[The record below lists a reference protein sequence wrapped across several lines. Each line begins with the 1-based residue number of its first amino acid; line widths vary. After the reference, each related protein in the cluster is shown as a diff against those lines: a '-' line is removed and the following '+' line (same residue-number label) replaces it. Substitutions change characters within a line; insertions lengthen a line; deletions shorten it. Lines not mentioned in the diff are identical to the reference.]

1 MRYTL
6 ELNEEQASTLQ
17 AALEFFARM
26 RIGQWEELPRAC
38 LDIND
43 ERYAEKADFM
53 KMHLLSA
60 RRICF
65 PELSNTF
72 GHSYGIGKFEDADRA
87 WEIYTSIRHCVAWAH
102 NPKGGLAVCYGWRMS
117 SVPLGAGRTIPS
129 GSGRTCRSWR
139 APSRMLSPRESTVA

>member
-1 MRYTL
+1 MAMRYTL

-102 NPKGGLAVCYGWRMS
+102 NPKGGLAVCYDKPFSLRGNELAKCT
-117 SVPLGAGRTIPS
+117 VKDE
-129 GSGRTCRSWR
+129 RSR
-139 APSRMLSPRESTVA
+139 IFDSEKTHNEK